1 MKFNLYICTIIN
13 YYMSFNQ
20 FQNQTSNIL
29 FVADLPKETTYED
42 LSILF
47 QPYHFQ
53 YASLN
58 NSKASSVWAKV
69 CLETESYAIRA
80 KHELNGEIL
89 IPKLVMGSSK
99 GKPIRICTFEGHG
112 MKGEKNFNQSLL
124 VKNIDKNVSQKEFYQ
139 LFLQYGEID
148 SAKIEY
154 DENGNSKGFGYIY
167 YSSVEG
173 AEKAKENLNQKEYKG
188 KILDIV
194 NLIPLKSKSFNNTS
208 LFVMNFPHDFN
219 ENNLKKLFEKYGEV
233 KYVSINR
240 DQNGN
245 SKGFGII
252 SFNNFESTSQCLA
265 DTKINQISFPG
276 LPPLVVKYAARKEDR
291 EKKNNFG
298 PSMNIDYLKVQFN
311 LCFATGVIETELDLE
326 KEIRLFIKVVLL
338 QEYNPEDVLV
348 DFVTMSGIVSF
359 GNRRDYDLYLQKYDE
374 FCQTRVPSF
383 ECFPVVPVHHEP
395 QIPINPMMNMKP
407 NPIVPPMQSTQT
419 PIPQFPPQMPIHMIP
434 PQYPQ
439 QPQMNM
445 PPQMSNGFIPPNIPM
460 NTPMGNY
467 PNQNNPMQNIQ
478 GNQNGIFPNMVLINN
493 SDGMPQMRNTKE
505 RVQNFRG
512 RGRGR
517 VNYNNQQRNMNR
529 FNNNNPNFNSVPQNP
544 YAPMWPNPNTMPNQ
558 MILQQEDIDQRN
570 LQNLNPAQLHS
581 QFNTNQPVQHFNSE
595 LFNDDNE
602 EIANEIADSIYEVAN
617 QRHPKEAEKITGMI
631 KEMGIQKM
639 NMLLSKKED
648 LYEMID
654 KAYDMINQSEQ

>member
-1 MKFNLYICTIIN
+1 
-13 YYMSFNQ
+13 MSFNQ

-89 IPKLVMGSSK
+89 IPKLVMGTSK

-112 MKGEKNFNQSLL
+112 MKNDKNFNQSLL
-124 VKNIDKNVSQKEFYQ
+124 VKNIDKNVSQKEFYR

-154 DENGNSKGFGYIY
+154 DEYGNSKGFGYIY
-167 YSSVEG
+167 YSTVEG
-173 AEKAKENLNQKEYKG
+173 AEKAKENLNQNEYKG

-194 NLIPLKSKSFNNTS
+194 NLIPFKSKSFNNTS

-219 ENNLKKLFEKYGEV
+219 ENDLKKLFEKYGEV
-233 KYVSINR
+233 KYVSINK

-245 SKGFGII
+245 SKGYGII
-252 SFNNFESTSQCLA
+252 SFNNFESSSQCLA
-265 DTKINQISFPG
+265 DTKVNQISFPG
-276 LPPLVVKYAARKEDR
+276 LPPLVVKYAAKKEDR
-291 EKKNNFG
+291 EKKNNIG
-298 PSMNIDYLKVQFN
+298 ASMNIDYLKIQFN
-311 LCFATGVIETELDLE
+311 LCFATGVIETEIDLE

-348 DFVTMSGIVSF
+348 DFGTMSGIVSF
-359 GNRRDYDLYLQKYDE
+359 GNRRDYDLYLQKYEE
-374 FCQTRVPSF
+374 FCQTRVPAF
-383 ECFPVVPVHHEP
+383 ECIPVIPVHHEP
-395 QIPINPMMNMKP
+395 QISINPMMNMKP
-407 NPIVPPMQSTQT
+407 SPMVPPVQSN
-419 PIPQFPPQMPIHMIP
+419 PIPQFPPQIPIQMMP

-439 QPQMNM
+439 QSQMNIPPMNIPPQMNK
-445 PPQMSNGFIPPNIPM
+445 GFIPPNMPM
-460 NTPMGNY
+460 NTPMGGY
-467 PNQNNPMQNIQ
+467 PNQA
-478 GNQNGIFPNMVLINN
+478 QNGLFPNMVLINN
-493 SDGMPQMRNTKE
+493 SDGIPPMRNIKG
-505 RVQNFRG
+505 RGQNFRTRHG
-512 RGRGR
+512 GG
-517 VNYNNQQRNMNR
+517 NYNNNNQNRNMNR
-529 FNNNNPNFNSVPQNP
+529 FNNNNPNFNPVPAQNP
-544 YAPMWPNPNTMPNQ
+544 YSPMWSNQNMIPNQ
-558 MILQQEDIDQRN
+558 MILQQQDDIDQRN
-570 LQNLNPAQLHS
+570 LQNLNPAQLQS
-581 QFNTNQPVQHFNSE
+581 QFNTNQPVQHFNSDF
-595 LFNDDNE
+595 FNDDNE

-617 QRHPKEAEKITGMI
+617 QRHPKEAAKITGMI

-654 KAYDMINQSEQ
+654 KAYEMINESEK

>member
-1 MKFNLYICTIIN
+1 
-13 YYMSFNQ
+13 MSFNQ
-20 FQNQTSNIL
+20 VQNQTSNIL

-112 MKGEKNFNQSLL
+112 MKADKNFNQSLL

-167 YSSVEG
+167 YSTVEG

-252 SFNNFESTSQCLA
+252 SFNNFESSSQCLA

-291 EKKNNFG
+291 ERKNNFG
-298 PSMNIDYLKVQFN
+298 PSMSIDYLKIQFN
-311 LCFATGVIETELDLE
+311 LCFATGAIETELDLE

-359 GNRRDYDLYLQKYDE
+359 GNRRDYDLYLQKYEE
-374 FCQTRVPSF
+374 FCQTRVPAF
-383 ECFPVVPVHHEP
+383 ECFPVLPVHHEP
-395 QIPINPMMNMKP
+395 QVPINPMMNMKP
-407 NPIVPPMQSTQT
+407 MQPNQNSM
-419 PIPQFPPQMPIHMIP
+419 PQFPPQMPIPMV

-445 PPQMSNGFIPPNIPM
+445 PQITSQGMPMNIPPQMNKGFISPNMQM

-467 PNQNNPMQNIQ
+467 PNQINPMQNIQ

-493 SDGMPQMRNTKE
+493 SDGMPQMRNTKG
-505 RVQNFRG
+505 RGQNFRG
-512 RGRGR
+512 RGRDR
-517 VNYNNQQRNMNR
+517 VNFNNNQQRNMNR
-529 FNNNNPNFNSVPQNP
+529 FNNNNPNFTPIPPNP
-544 YAPMWPNPNTMPNQ
+544 YVPMWPNPNQ
-558 MILQQEDIDQRN
+558 MILQQEDVDQRN
-570 LQNLNPAQLHS
+570 LQNLNPAQLQS

-617 QRHPKEAEKITGMI
+617 QRHPKEAAKITGMI

-654 KAYDMINQSEQ
+654 KAYEMINESEK